1 MSNYTPAAPG
11 ARSQIGLAL
20 GWRSTKRKQMRRIK
34 QRYGDDCGIAC
45 VAMVAGVPYA
55 QAAEKFSL
63 KPNGSRL
70 TNTKDLIT
78 ALRLL
83 GVSVEGDHLEP
94 LPKQSYRWRA
104 ALREDECVAI
114 LKSPQ
119 IAFLREQGMRA
130 NLACLR
136 SGAGSRCRPKGSPI
150 PTLACDLALTHQI
163 SLAGRL

>member
-1 MSNYTPAAPG
+1 
-11 ARSQIGLAL
+11 
-20 GWRSTKRKQMRRIK
+20 MRRIK

-114 LKSPQ
+114 LKSPTRKNGKWHWRVYDPVRDRVVDPKDRPYQ
-119 IAFLREQGMRA
+119 RLRATSR
-130 NLACLR
+130 LR
-136 SGAGSRCRPKGSPI
+136 IRSA
-150 PTLACDLALTHQI
+150 
-163 SLAGRL
+163 